1 MLYTLII
8 VVILIIALILGMYFS
23 SYQTI
28 NEKLALKKKYL
39 RSQSVLFKGPKI
51 KSRISYSFGTIACLL
66 LVFIIFNDPSINVPF
81 KRVASA
87 EAFNETIDALV
98 LKEEDESFFFK
109 EALNAAKEVNPKVL
123 QYQKVISE
131 KNYVYIANQNNLIK
145 VSKND
150 LTNNAQEIVI
160 EDNFYQYDDSIEI
173 NGLLSY
179 QNKIL
184 TYGKYL
190 NESFYLESIINIHNK
205 DTLKLEK
212 QIIVKGKIEDIKIQW
227 KYLYLITV
235 NGINKN
241 EDYVGKI
248 FSLKFNKQ
256 VKYPKI
262 NYKNI
267 YYIPDNNIKYVLG
280 IAKIDLKSYKYTTN
294 SLLVSDYFLAANNR
308 YAYISVSIE
317 NKDKQNSALSSYIV
331 QYDFYRMKI
340 NNSNKI
346 EGHIYNDFIF
356 LDNGNFI
363 VATVLSEN
371 NQNVYRI
378 YTYDR
383 LFYLKQIDIMNSPKN
398 SLLVQKDDYFYVVN
412 LDSRLVYLSQDDQKG
427 LNIVSDRVSLNG
439 LLEFHKLLYDK
450 IIHFNITKEQIN
462 VTMFRP
468 KDRQILYNQNFDI
481 SSNNVIL
488 FENYQYQGQKYNI
501 LNIQTQINDSYV
513 YYIVLCIDDTI
524 YNDYVLIK
532 SPISFNHISHFF
544 IDDYFIVLRDNIIS
558 LYHSERFDS
567 ETKIIIP

>member
-98 LKEEDESFFFK
+98 LKEEDESIFFK

-256 VKYPKI
+256 VKYPKLI
-262 NYKNI
+262 I
-267 YYIPDNNIKYVLG
+267 R
-280 IAKIDLKSYKYTTN
+280 TFT
-294 SLLVSDYFLAANNR
+294 
-308 YAYISVSIE
+308 
-317 NKDKQNSALSSYIV
+317 
-331 QYDFYRMKI
+331 
-340 NNSNKI
+340 
-346 EGHIYNDFIF
+346 IF
-356 LDNGNFI
+356 L
-363 VATVLSEN
+363 
-371 NQNVYRI
+371 
-378 YTYDR
+378 
-383 LFYLKQIDIMNSPKN
+383 
-398 SLLVQKDDYFYVVN
+398 
-412 LDSRLVYLSQDDQKG
+412 
-427 LNIVSDRVSLNG
+427 
-439 LLEFHKLLYDK
+439 
-450 IIHFNITKEQIN
+450 II
-462 VTMFRP
+462 
-468 KDRQILYNQNFDI
+468 
-481 SSNNVIL
+481 
-488 FENYQYQGQKYNI
+488 I
-501 LNIQTQINDSYV
+501 LNM
-513 YYIVLCIDDTI
+513 
-524 YNDYVLIK
+524 
-532 SPISFNHISHFF
+532 F
-544 IDDYFIVLRDNIIS
+544 
-558 LYHSERFDS
+558 
-567 ETKIIIP
+567 